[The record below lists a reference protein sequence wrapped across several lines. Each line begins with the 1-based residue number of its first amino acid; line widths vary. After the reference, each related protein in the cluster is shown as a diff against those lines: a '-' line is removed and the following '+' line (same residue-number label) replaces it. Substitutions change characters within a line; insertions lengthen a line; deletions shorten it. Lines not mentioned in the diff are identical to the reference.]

1 MSHYIEY
8 YSDQAGGGGGVKN
21 VFAGSTF
28 QRGSGIGSFLGGLL
42 RKIVPYLTS
51 GAKAVGKE
59 AARAGV
65 NVLDDVVNNRVN
77 FKEAVKTRAKE
88 SGNNLK
94 KKAAEKLGT
103 MMKGEGYKSR
113 ATKRQRQSKKKRAGV
128 RTTTSKKKKVTKK
141 KHTGGSQSRSRRRRR
156 RRRPG
161 GTTTDARNV
170 TDIFGPK

>member
-1 MSHYIEY
+1 MSHYIQY

-42 RKIVPYLTS
+42 RKIVPYLAS

-65 NVLDDVVNNRVN
+65 NVLDDVVNKRVN
-77 FKEAVKTRAKE
+77 FKEAVSTRAKE
-88 SGNNLK
+88 SGRNLK
-94 KKAAEKLGT
+94 RKAAEKLST
-103 MMKGEGYKSR
+103 MMKGDGYKSR
-113 ATKRQRQSKKKRAGV
+113 APKRARQSKKKRARA
-128 RTTTSKKKKVTKK
+128 RTIGTGRSGGKKKKVVKR
-141 KHTGGSQSRSRRRRR
+141 RSTRGRRRR
-156 RRRPG
+156 
-161 GTTTDARNV
+161 GTTAVRSV

>member
-1 MSHYIEY
+1 MSHYIQY

-42 RKIVPYLTS
+42 RKIVPYLAS

-65 NVLDDVVNNRVN
+65 NVLDDVVNKRVN
-77 FKEAVKTRAKE
+77 FKEAVSTRAKE
-88 SGNNLK
+88 SGRNLK
-94 KKAAEKLGT
+94 RKAAEKLST
-103 MMKGEGYKSR
+103 MMKGDGYKSR
-113 ATKRQRQSKKKRAGV
+113 APKRARQSKKKRARA
-128 RTTTSKKKKVTKK
+128 RTTVNSRSSSGGKKKKVVKR
-141 KHTGGSQSRSRRRRR
+141 RSTRGRRRR
-156 RRRPG
+156 
-161 GTTTDARNV
+161 GTTAVRSV

>member
-1 MSHYIEY
+1 MSHYIQY

-42 RKIVPYLTS
+42 RKIVPYLAS

-77 FKEAVKTRAKE
+77 FKEAVSTRAKE
-88 SGNNLK
+88 SGRNLK
-94 KKAAEKLGT
+94 RKAAEKLSTLMRGN
-103 MMKGEGYKSR
+103 GYKSR
-113 ATKRQRQSKKKRAGV
+113 APKRARQSKKKRARV
-128 RTTTSKKKKVTKK
+128 RTATSSSASKKKKKTVKRKNTR
-141 KHTGGSQSRSRRRRR
+141 GSRRR
-156 RRRPG
+156 
-161 GTTTDARNV
+161 GTTAAPARSV